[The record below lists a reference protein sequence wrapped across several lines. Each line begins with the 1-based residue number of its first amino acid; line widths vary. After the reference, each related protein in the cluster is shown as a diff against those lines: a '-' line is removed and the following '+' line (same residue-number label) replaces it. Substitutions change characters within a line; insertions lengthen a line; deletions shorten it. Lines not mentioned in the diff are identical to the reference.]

1 MFTTTGVCRLI
12 ASTVALL
19 LALGVAHSAAAADEA
34 NTSGFYIGAGIG
46 QATVKIDNLEG
57 VGDVLEDLDSDA
69 TAWKLVIGWRFNPFI
84 ALETDY
90 IDLGA
95 PDGNFD
101 ATGSSGQYKVEL
113 AGFAANVTGTIPI
126 GIFELSGKV
135 GYYWHDADL
144 RVDFDN
150 IGPNN
155 GNVFNGSSNG
165 EAVTYGVGAGVTFF
179 GHLNTKVEY
188 EYYDVEDIDST
199 YALWLTGAWRF

>member
-1 MFTTTGVCRLI
+1 MFNTMRVYR
-12 ASTVALL
+12 ALAATLAVL
-19 LALGVAHSAAAADEA
+19 LALGVSHSAAAADEA
-34 NTSGFYIGAGIG
+34 NTSGLYIGAGIG

-69 TAWKLVIGWRFNPFI
+69 TAWKLVIGWRFNPYI

-144 RVDFDN
+144 RVNFDN

-155 GNVFNGSSNG
+155 GNVFNGSSSG

-188 EYYDVEDIDST
+188 EYYDVDDIDST
-199 YALWLTGAWRF
+199 YALWLTGVWRF

>member
-1 MFTTTGVCRLI
+1 MFITTGIRRSL
-12 ASTVALL
+12 ASTLAVLF
-19 LALGVAHSAAAADEA
+19 ALGVSHPVAAADEG
-34 NTSGFYIGAGIG
+34 NPSGFYIGAGIG
-46 QATVKIDNLEG
+46 QSTVKIDNLEG
-57 VGDVLEDLDSDA
+57 VGDVLQNLDSSA
-69 TAWKLVIGWRFNPFI
+69 TAWKLVVGWRFNPFI

-101 ATGSSGQYKVEL
+101 ATGSSGHYKVEL
-113 AGFAANVTGTIPI
+113 AGFEANVTGTIPI

-144 RVDFDN
+144 RVNFDN

-188 EYYDVEDIDST
+188 EYYDVDDVDST

>member
-1 MFTTTGVCRLI
+1 MF
-12 ASTVALL
+12 STKSAWRSVAATAAVPF
-19 LALGVAHSAAAADEA
+19 ALGISHSAAAADEE
-34 NTSGFYIGAGIG
+34 NPSGFYIGAGVG
-46 QATVKIDNLEG
+46 QTNVKVDNIEG
-57 VGDVLEDLDSDA
+57 VGDVLQDLDENA
-69 TAWKLVIGWRFNPFI
+69 TAWKVVLGWRFNPFI

-101 ATGSSGQYKVEL
+101 ATGSSGHYKIEL

-126 GIFELSGKV
+126 GIFEISGKV

-144 RVDFDN
+144 RVNFDN

-188 EYYDVEDIDST
+188 EYYDIDDVDSS

>member
-1 MFTTTGVCRLI
+1 MFSTTDVCRLI

-34 NTSGFYIGAGIG
+34 NPSGFYIGAGIG

-113 AGFAANVTGTIPI
+113 AGFAANITGTIPI

-144 RVDFDN
+144 RVNFDN